1 MNTTI
6 TINIESVLFWLG
18 AIGVIGTA
26 VVWIIK
32 GAQPFLRPFKKIQE
46 LDARTHACSIKFEN
60 DNKRLQRLEEGM
72 DMMLKSQFLTLK
84 HLETGNCTGEIA
96 EGREALQNFLIDRE

>member
-1 MNTTI
+1 MHVVTI
-6 TINIESVLFWLG
+6 DIDQILFWLG
-18 AIGVIGTA
+18 AIAVFGTA
-26 VVWIIK
+26 IVWIIR
-32 GAQPFLRPFKKIQE
+32 GAGPVIRPFKKIQE
-46 LDARTHACSIKFEN
+46 LEERTHACSMKFEN
-60 DNKRLQRLEEGM
+60 DDKRLQRLEEGM